1 MCICISIVQDIKARR
16 DDNSL
21 HNLLIRLCKNH
32 NMQSK
37 NTKIVEKH
45 ATEFQYFVLKYT
57 ALQMILLTESTR
69 FYKLDKTCPSKRGP
83 LELKPYVKLN
93 ISQQL
98 LHFLTRRSAIH
109 LIIIYQ
115 YKNKSQTNV
124 HFKSLIGF

>member
-1 MCICISIVQDIKARR
+1 
-16 DDNSL
+16 
-21 HNLLIRLCKNH
+21 
-32 NMQSK
+32 MQSK

-57 ALQMILLTESTR
+57 ALQMILSTESTR
-69 FYKLDKTCPSKRGP
+69 FYKLDKTCPSKRGS

-98 LHFLTRRSAIH
+98 LHFLTRRSANH

-124 HFKSLIGF
+124 HFKSLNGF